1 MLVCQDNVLSADCRR
16 GGAMPI
22 LDLAVS
28 HSSPIPIYHQ
38 ISQQLEH
45 MIAVGELAKGDFLPS
60 EVELAERWGISRPT
74 ARRAIQELVEKG
86 LLVRKRGVGTQVVN
100 AQLQRTM
107 KLSSLHGDLVAA
119 GRKPTTHVRLWQEQQ
134 ASALVAET
142 LDIAIGSPVM
152 YLERLRLANGRPLA
166 LMHNWLR
173 HDITYDITLAQLQ
186 AEGLYDLLRARRIRP
201 RIAHQSI
208 SARAATDAEAEIL
221 GLDVGAALLTMR
233 RAMQDDSGRTVELG
247 EHAYD
252 ASHYSVEMT
261 VVDS

>member
-1 MLVCQDNVLSADCRR
+1 
-16 GGAMPI
+16 MPV

-45 MIAVGELAKGDFLPS
+45 MIVAGELAKGDFLPS
-60 EVELAERWGISRPT
+60 EVQLAERWGISRPT

-119 GRKPTTHVRLWQEQQ
+119 GRRPTTDVREWREHP
-134 ASALVAET
+134 ADAGVAES
-142 LDIAIGSPVM
+142 LDITVGSPVM

-166 LMHNWLR
+166 FMRNWLR
-173 HDITYDITLAQLQ
+173 YEITSDITLTELQ
-186 AEGLYDLLRARRIRP
+186 DDGLYNLLRARRVRP
-201 RIAHQSI
+201 RIAHQAI
-208 SARAATDAEAEIL
+208 GARLATSAEADVL
-221 GLDVGAALLTMR
+221 LLDPGAALLTMR

-247 EHAYD
+247 EHVYD
-252 ASHYSVEMT
+252 ALQYSVEMT

>member
-1 MLVCQDNVLSADCRR
+1 
-16 GGAMPI
+16 MPI

-45 MIAVGELAKGDFLPS
+45 MIVSGELVKGDFLPS

-107 KLSSLHGDLVAA
+107 KLSSLHSDLVAA
-119 GRKPTTHVRLWQEQQ
+119 GRKPTTQVREWQQE
-134 ASALVAET
+134 AANAAIAEG
-142 LDIAIGSPVM
+142 LDIPVGSPVM

-166 LMHNWLR
+166 LMRNWLR
-173 HDITYDITLAQLQ
+173 HDITHDITLPQLQ
-186 AEGLYDLLRARRIRP
+186 TEGLYDLLRARRIRP

-208 SARAATDAEAEIL
+208 SAHAASAAEAEVL
-221 GLDVGAALLTMR
+221 SLEPGAALLTMR
-233 RAMQDDSGRTVELG
+233 RAMQDDSGRTVEIG
-247 EHAYD
+247 DHSYD
-252 ASHYSVEMT
+252 ASRYSVEMT